1 MSVWGVCMSRIL
13 IVDDSAVNRNILRNI
28 LEKEGFDDIAEA
40 EDGDEGLDEYLDK
53 LPDIVILDISMPG
66 ISGIELLKHIKAHD
80 PEAKVIMLSADG
92 QQKVKDEAA
101 RYGANEYITKPYQIS
116 EIKNAVKRCS

>member
-1 MSVWGVCMSRIL
+1 MSVWGFCMSRIL

-28 LEKEGFDDIAEA
+28 LEKEGYDDIAEA

-80 PEAKVIMLSADG
+80 PGARVIMLSADG

-101 RYGANEYITKPYQIS
+101 SYGANEYITKPYQIS
-116 EIKNAVKRCS
+116 EIMNAVKRCS

>member
-1 MSVWGVCMSRIL
+1 MSRIL

-101 RYGANEYITKPYQIS
+101 RYGADEYITKPYQIS